1 MHSPS
6 VLVRCLKLS
15 LTKNLVLSTGSLSVL
30 TFTSRFNVIYHI
42 QHQIIVQYMTSIS
55 CYRFENIPPHPLFS
69 IENDQ
74 QVVKTYQTYESK

>member
-1 MHSPS
+1 MFETVPNQKLGFVNWES
-6 VLVRCLKLS
+6 LKLS
-15 LTKNLVLSTGSLSVL
+15 

-55 CYRFENIPPHPLFS
+55 CYRFDNIPPHPLFS